1 MDEFETLVI
10 QAITVPSQDKF
21 RSIEEKQLTL
31 RQEILQVNNSGRN
44 FLEDARKVNIV
55 FLNFIILQMSCLK
68 HVRKHFRK
76 LHPSGFLMIKF
87 NNS

>member
-55 FLNFIILQMSCLK
+55 FLNFSIL
-68 HVRKHFRK
+68 
-76 LHPSGFLMIKF
+76 
-87 NNS
+87 

>member
-31 RQEILQVNNSGRN
+31 RQEILQVNNNGRN
-44 FLEDARKVNIV
+44 FLEDARKVKT
-55 FLNFIILQMSCLK
+55 FFI
-68 HVRKHFRK
+68 
-76 LHPSGFLMIKF
+76 
-87 NNS
+87 N

>member
-44 FLEDARKVNIV
+44 FLEDARKVKTV
-55 FLNFIILQMSCLK
+55 FLNFSIL
-68 HVRKHFRK
+68 
-76 LHPSGFLMIKF
+76 
-87 NNS
+87 

>member
-31 RQEILQVNNSGRN
+31 RQEILQVNNNGRN
-44 FLEDARKVNIV
+44 FLEDARKVKI
-55 FLNFIILQMSCLK
+55 FLIN
-68 HVRKHFRK
+68 
-76 LHPSGFLMIKF
+76 
-87 NNS
+87 

>member
-55 FLNFIILQMSCLK
+55 FLNFSLL
-68 HVRKHFRK
+68 
-76 LHPSGFLMIKF
+76 
-87 NNS
+87 

>member
-31 RQEILQVNNSGRN
+31 RQEILQVNNNGRN
-44 FLEDARKVNIV
+44 FLEDARKVKI
-55 FLNFIILQMSCLK
+55 FFI
-68 HVRKHFRK
+68 
-76 LHPSGFLMIKF
+76 
-87 NNS
+87 N